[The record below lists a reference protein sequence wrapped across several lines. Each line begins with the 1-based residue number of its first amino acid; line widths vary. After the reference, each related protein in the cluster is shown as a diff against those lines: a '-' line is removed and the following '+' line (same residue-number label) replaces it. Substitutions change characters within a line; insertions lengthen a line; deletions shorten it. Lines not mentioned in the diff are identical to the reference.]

1 MVLIYKVNKGEN
13 MDIENR
19 IAIVTGG
26 GGNIGRHIAL
36 KLAENGAA
44 VAVVDCIRGTADETV
59 RLIRAAGGRAT
70 AFVTDVSD
78 YASVK
83 ECFHEIVAHF
93 GAVDYLITAAG
104 GSTRSHMTTLAR
116 QSPEIIT
123 ENIGVNMFGALWFA
137 KETAAYFESGF
148 NADNNPCR
156 GEIADSRGE
165 IADKIG
171 KAHTPGKPT
180 GGRIVFI
187 ASILG
192 IDGREGCVEYSAA
205 KGGIIAMSKSLA
217 KELGHLGVTVNCV
230 SPGLVNRPNENTD
243 VRETN
248 FLNEFCTAD
257 DIAEAVMYLVGE
269 SGRFVTGHNLIVDG
283 GRSLGL
289 KGVK

>member
-1 MVLIYKVNKGEN
+1 

-148 NADNNPCR
+148 NADNNPR
-156 GEIADSRGE
+156 RGE

-171 KAHTPGKPT
+171 EAHAPGKPT

-205 KGGIIAMSKSLA
+205 KGGI
-217 KELGHLGVTVNCV
+217 
-230 SPGLVNRPNENTD
+230 
-243 VRETN
+243 
-248 FLNEFCTAD
+248 
-257 DIAEAVMYLVGE
+257 
-269 SGRFVTGHNLIVDG
+269 
-283 GRSLGL
+283 
-289 KGVK
+289 

>member
-59 RLIRAAGGRAT
+59 GLVRDAGGRAA

-78 YASVK
+78 YISVK
-83 ECFHEIVAHF
+83 ECFREIVTHF

-104 GSTRSHMTTLAR
+104 GSTRSHMTTLAK

-148 NADNNPCR
+148 NAAN
-156 GEIADSRGE
+156 DSRCNE
-165 IADKIG
+165 INADKISENP
-171 KAHTPGKPT
+171 APDKPT

-205 KGGIIAMSKSLA
+205 KGGIIAMSKALA

-230 SPGLVNRPNENTD
+230 SPGLVNRPNDTTD
-243 VRETN
+243 VRGTN
-248 FLNEFCTAD
+248 FLNELCTAD

-283 GRSLGL
+283 GRCLGL